1 MEEFIFS
8 EGPSLVQQ
16 YIHSI
21 IHEDTKQH
29 IASLVKKFRNKRSYR
44 CTRQHLVSVL
54 NIMLLYMT
62 GLVDFCAGR
71 LPSHGELLNLLRE
84 EKFQILCLQQVR
96 GIASSLVP
104 TDQEESIMRNRVQ
117 AQLSLQGNEGVSEGP
132 SRTTRSFIQLRD
144 SPSCLKP
151 TLGLRPTY
159 KNTAEN
165 SKLFVYLFPSVLSS
179 CLAFILMKI

>member
-1 MEEFIFS
+1 MEEFICS

-16 YIHSI
+16 YVHSL

-29 IASLVKKFRNKRSYR
+29 ISLVKKFRNKRSYR

-54 NIMLLYMT
+54 YIMLLYMT

-71 LPSHGELLNLLRE
+71 LPSHGELLNILRE

-96 GIASSLVP
+96 GTASSLVP

-117 AQLSLQGNEGVSEGP
+117 A
-132 SRTTRSFIQLRD
+132 
-144 SPSCLKP
+144 
-151 TLGLRPTY
+151 
-159 KNTAEN
+159 
-165 SKLFVYLFPSVLSS
+165 
-179 CLAFILMKI
+179 